1 MHDDIG
7 CLFLRRL
14 GKQPFWLYRGNAQS
28 ACRSCRADCSDPR
41 IGVWGGQVC
50 AGSNVAILARVKN
63 GLYHREIAVL
73 KCACDVDGSLRGRPK
88 SPLTQ
93 DSESSASRSRHQACH
108 TSGRGALRIFNYQA
122 FSQRPRLWPSVLR
135 TLLAPRHVS
144 SHGHA
149 GRFRL
154 IELARAAINTFFT
167 IRLYQESS

>member
-1 MHDDIG
+1 MHEDIG

-122 FSQRPRLWPSVLR
+122 CSQKPRLWPSVPR
-135 TLLAPRHVS
+135 TFLAPRHVF
-144 SHGHA
+144 SHSHA

-154 IELARAAINTFFT
+154 IELARVAINTFFT

>member
-1 MHDDIG
+1 M
-7 CLFLRRL
+7 
-14 GKQPFWLYRGNAQS
+14 
-28 ACRSCRADCSDPR
+28 
-41 IGVWGGQVC
+41 
-50 AGSNVAILARVKN
+50 AILARVKN
-63 GLYHREIAVL
+63 GLYHREIAIL

-122 FSQRPRLWPSVLR
+122 LSQQPRLWPSVLR

-167 IRLYQESS
+167 IRFYLGSSSRDSSSARALMITINEVQHECLPPIELPCGTLCGLHDG

>member
-1 MHDDIG
+1 MHDDRG

-28 ACRSCRADCSDPR
+28 ACRSCRADRSGTR
-41 IGVWGGQVC
+41 TGVWGGQVC
-50 AGSNVAILARVKN
+50 AGSSVAIFARVKN
-63 GLYHREIAVL
+63 GLYHREIAIL
-73 KCACDVDGSLRGRPK
+73 NCACDVDGSLRGRLK

-122 FSQRPRLWPSVLR
+122 LSQRPRLWPSVLR

-154 IELARAAINTFFT
+154 IELVPAAINAFFT
-167 IRLYQESS
+167 IRLYHESS